1 MSFVSLYPIQQHDT
15 LALRKYFNG
24 IFDKMMEM
32 KHIEMNLVQQRHDRL
47 RYIKDELN
55 ILEKLKHSGIV
66 HKDELTDPSYEPDE
80 KPETI
85 VKVEADEVP
94 ITPYIS
100 PSRQHIL
107 DEEFAMAEARRLA
120 MLADDFRER
129 ALIKMMDGVL
139 EIRWED
145 EIKKSPPKP
154 ECILLDKDPKDYTE
168 EDLLA
173 LKQYEEE
180 LRQLGYA
187 REKYRQMLVEEREKT
202 YRNLDDQIQ
211 KFNYK
216 IGETLLQKLRVE
228 FAIGSEELKL
238 LGFFLFNFQRKEMA
252 QKEAKI
258 Q

>member
-1 MSFVSLYPIQQHDT
+1 
-15 LALRKYFNG
+15 
-24 IFDKMMEM
+24 MET
-32 KHIEMNLVQQRHDRL
+32 KHIEMNLVQQRHNRL
-47 RYIKDELN
+47 RYIQDELN
-55 ILEKLKHSGIV
+55 ILEKLKHTGIC
-66 HKDELTDPSYEPDE
+66 HRDDLIDPTYEPDE
-80 KPETI
+80 QPETI
-85 VKVEADEVP
+85 VKVEDHEVS

-100 PSRQHIL
+100 PSRQQLL
-107 DEEFAMAEARRLA
+107 DEQFAMAEARRLA

-173 LKQYEEE
+173 LKQYEDE
-180 LRQLGYA
+180 LRQLGVA
-187 REKYRQMLVEEREKT
+187 REKYRQMLVEEKDKI
-202 YRNLDDQIQ
+202 YRNLGDQIQ

-216 IGETLLQKLRVE
+216 VGETLLQKIRVE

-238 LGFFLFNFQRKEMA
+238 LGNVLFNFQRKEMA
-252 QKEAKI
+252 QREGNI